1 MRTPPNKV
9 NTIQKTLPPPKP
21 ISTASPSTLPAAT
34 AVSSLENHVAHY
46 AERVRRV
53 EDERDQLKDELEQ
66 TKEELR
72 VAKESSLLLRDRY
85 RMDTT
90 ESKVEATAVSLKCCW
105 LRVLSKLIGDT
116 L

>member
-1 MRTPPNKV
+1 MLRTPPQKGSTV
-9 NTIQKTLPPPKP
+9 QKTLPPPKP

-53 EDERDQLKDELEQ
+53 EEERDQLQDELEQ

-72 VAKESSLLLRDRY
+72 VAKESSLMLHNRY
-85 RMDTT
+85 KMETT
-90 ESKVEATAVSLKCCW
+90 ESKVEATAV
-105 LRVLSKLIGDT
+105 RLSRH
-116 L
+116 